1 MPKRNYRNNIE
12 FVGAGFKA
20 CWHNTQD
27 LVKAAKALLDNS
39 SHALALSIS
48 VLALEELGKLF
59 CIDGLLFSRTD
70 DHKAETFA
78 KSLKSHS
85 TKLSALELLPLLL
98 GNIASIDPRYQTEA
112 RFVQAVAIIVDPDFQ
127 TIN

>member
-1 MPKRNYRNNIE
+1 MGMFL
-12 FVGAGFKA
+12 FVLGVMNVPVAG
-20 CWHNTQD
+20 
-27 LVKAAKALLDNS
+27 
-39 SHALALSIS
+39 
-48 VLALEELGKLF
+48 LGRMI